1 MVDGNQTTSGSA
13 KQEKKYHLIVP
24 KKVEQLFHVAIV
36 FDEEWRLIYKEF
48 KAGPR

>member
-1 MVDGNQTTSGSA
+1 MVDGSQTTNGYS
-13 KQEKKYHLIVP
+13 KKMKKYQLIVP
-24 KKVEQLFHVAIV
+24 QKVEQLFHVAIV

>member
-1 MVDGNQTTSGSA
+1 MVDGSQTTSGYA
-13 KQEKKYHLIVP
+13 KTEKKCHLIVP
-24 KKVEQLFHVAIV
+24 QKVEQLFHVAIV